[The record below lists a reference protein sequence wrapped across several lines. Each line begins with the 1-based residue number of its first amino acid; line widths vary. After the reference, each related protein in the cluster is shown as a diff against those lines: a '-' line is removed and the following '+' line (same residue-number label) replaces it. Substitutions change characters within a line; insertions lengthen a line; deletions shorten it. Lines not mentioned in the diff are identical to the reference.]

1 MRQAVL
7 KDAAIKEV
15 ASRMEQKSGLSASL
29 KINKKFNWIVAQCWY
44 FQFELLHMDFFFI
57 RETHLLRVYHALFM
71 YILRNI

>member
-1 MRQAVL
+1 M

-29 KINKKFNWIVAQCWY
+29 EKIMNWIVAQCWY

-71 YILRNI
+71 SILKHV